1 MKPMSFK
8 VLAPVTIIVAGILI
22 FFVLKA
28 AQPTSKPVS
37 IKERVWLVKT
47 IPAKL
52 EQLTPSLTLY
62 GQIETPDLVNAAAP
76 KNSRVISVSV
86 REGDAITSGQ
96 LLLNLDPR
104 DYEPRVAQE
113 EAKVTELKALI
124 TSEKLRHQADQK
136 AYRHEQ
142 SLLNLELAAVKRAE
156 MLKNKKLGSTA
167 AHELAQ
173 EELERQRLDVT
184 SRKLMLDDHQARLQ
198 QLSAR
203 LAYSEAELELAQLD
217 LERSKIIAP
226 FNGFI
231 DKVHVTAGNQVKEN
245 EVLVTFYP
253 LEKLEVRAK
262 IPAAFRNEIQRTLL
276 DGIPL
281 TATAIIADIPVMLE
295 LDRVSGSADARGID
309 ALFNITQGNNLVRLG
324 STLSLAMQRPA
335 RKDVIAIP
343 FSALY
348 DNNRIYKLSNGR
360 IEGVKV
366 DRQGEYV
373 DSAGRIKLLISSPK
387 IQPGDPI
394 VITHLPN
401 AVNGLRVEA
410 DINPDPPLK

>member
-1 MKPMSFK
+1 MSFK
-8 VLAPVTIIVAGILI
+8 VLAPVIIIVIGILI
-22 FFVLKA
+22 FYVLKA
-28 AQPTSKPVS
+28 ARPTSKPVS
-37 IKERVWLVKT
+37 IKERVWQVKT

-52 EQLTPSLTLY
+52 ELLAPSLTLY

-76 KNSRVISVSV
+76 KNGRVLSVSV

-96 LLLNLDPR
+96 LLVSLDPR

-113 EAKVTELKALI
+113 EAKVSELKALI
-124 TSEKLRHQADQK
+124 TSEKLRHEADQK
-136 AYRHEQ
+136 AYLHEQ

-167 AHELAQ
+167 SYELAQ
-173 EELERQRLDVT
+173 EELERQRLAVT
-184 SRKLMLDDHQARLQ
+184 SRKLMLDDHHARLQ
-198 QLSAR
+198 QLNAR
-203 LAYSEAELELAQLD
+203 LAYSEAELELIQLD
-217 LERSKIIAP
+217 LERSRIIAP

-231 DKVHVTAGNQVKEN
+231 DKVHVSPGDQVQES

-262 IPAAFRNEIQRTLL
+262 IPSAFRNEIQRHLL
-276 DGIPL
+276 QGKPL
-281 TATAIIADIPVMLE
+281 TATAIIAGIPVMLE
-295 LDRVSGSADARGID
+295 LDRVAGSADARGID
-309 ALFNITQGNNLVRLG
+309 ALFIITQGNNLVRLG
-324 STLSLAMQRPA
+324 STLSLALQRPA

-348 DNNRIYKLSNGR
+348 DNNRIYKLNNGR

-373 DSAGRIKLLISSPK
+373 DSAGHIELLISSPE
-387 IQPGDPI
+387 IRPGDAI

-410 DINPDPPLK
+410 DVKSDTLPHNN